1 LFELFGSVQIYE
13 FGFITT
19 VPVQFGS
26 WGFGYPVII
35 SVKDVL
41 QNSKTNIKPRCRS
54 IRYRSIGSV

>member
-54 IRYRSIGSV
+54 I